1 VAVPR
6 NSELKLYGRPGETS
20 SEFAARCDIAAQDR
34 ADEETGKLRAKYEAK
49 IAAARKR
56 LEKAG
61 NRVSQLEADVSG
73 SRQDEVM
80 GGAETLIDI
89 LTGRSSTRAA
99 SQAARRR
106 SATRDR
112 EARLETA
119 KRTALSERD
128 AMAELDA
135 ELSAE
140 VEDIDRRWAAA
151 AEQVDQIEVGLE
163 KSDIH
168 LDQMVLVWIP
178 AQRVANAHMR
188 SRMVTMPSSSPSP

>member
-1 VAVPR
+1 M
-6 NSELKLYGRPGETS
+6 SE
-20 SEFAARCDIAAQDR
+20 
-34 ADEETGKLRAKYEAK
+34 
-49 IAAARKR
+49 
-56 LEKAG
+56 
-61 NRVSQLEADVSG
+61 LEADVSG

-89 LTGRSSTRAA
+89 LTGRASTRAA

-119 KRTALSERD
+119 ERAALSERD

-140 VEDIDRRWAAA
+140 VEEIDRRWAET
-151 AEQVDQIEVGLE
+151 AERVDHVEVRLE

-168 LDQMVLVWIP
+168 VDPMVLVWIP
-178 AQRVANAHMR
+178 TQRVAKAHIR